1 MKQSGYFEKKY
12 SKAFEEFKVDE
23 KISKEMVDSIM
34 RLFKSRFNFMN
45 KYLEFP

>member
-23 KISKEMVDSIM
+23 KISKEMLDSIIIVFIEIFA
-34 RLFKSRFNFMN
+34 LNYNYK
-45 KYLEFP
+45 

>member
-23 KISKEMVDSIM
+23 KISKEMLDSIIIV
-34 RLFKSRFNFMN
+34 FKS
-45 KYLEFP
+45 LIL

>member
-23 KISKEMVDSIM
+23 KISKEMLDSIIIV
-34 RLFKSRFNFMN
+34 FKSRLKFMN
-45 KYLEFP
+45 K